1 MRWSAYVVGAG
12 GIEPPSSSVSDPP
25 RISPLEFE
33 TVRHSEEPCRNRRST
48 ALSARRLAHDSPWFR
63 LRPYRSLRT
72 AFAARLL
79 PLVDP

>member
-1 MRWSAYVVGAG
+1 MV
-12 GIEPPSSSVSDPP
+12 
-25 RISPLEFE
+25 
-33 TVRHSEEPCRNRRST
+33 
-48 ALSARRLAHDSPWFR
+48 R